1 MTAQIGLLQ
10 LMPMDMLIFFN
21 KFYLHRNSFTNFI
34 CTGIVIFALKPLS
47 SVYLL
52 EISDCLL
59 IIKTCTRMLSLFNC
73 VVRSSILMI
82 MIDFC

>member
-1 MTAQIGLLQ
+1 MTAQIGQLQ
-10 LMPMDMLIFFN
+10 LMPIDMLIFFN

-73 VVRSSILMI
+73 VVRSSILI